1 MKTPDSACNN
11 LLAGGATRCKSMS
24 VNSVQIELEAQ
35 ELAVVERVRALGF
48 SSDAEV
54 IRLATLAWTDRAA
67 QLLAEEQAAPDTD
80 GLNSPD
86 SPTALL

>member
-1 MKTPDSACNN
+1 MKTPDSPCNN
-11 LLAGGATRCKSMS
+11 LLAVGALRCNSVP
-24 VNSVQIELEAQ
+24 VNSVAIELDAQ

-67 QLLAEEQAAPDTD
+67 RLLAEDHAAPDTEV
-80 GLNSPD
+80 LTSPD